1 MCEEYDYTNV
11 EPTEEIMKLWS
22 MNPKYSR
29 EDIEYVTCTDGKVV
43 PIDFKNWSKDLNHD
57 YSVVPDC
64 PLDAYRDRDLRE
76 YARCGMIRKMD
87 VEYGDGLR
95 EDVIKYLKKLKEFK
109 RDFDVRIMLGVDS
122 HATVN
127 SYLNKQRRIPDCCLE
142 GVLGDV
148 FEVIISYDPKYIVE
162 TQMAGYELMFIQ
174 RWYCRLIKENKND

>member
-76 YARCGMIRKMD
+76 YARWGMIRKMD